1 MKPCEHCSRLTGGV
15 ICWRCAALLCRQ
27 LDELPWYLEQL
38 HEAAYGGAKLART
51 QARTQ
56 GDDSTTHVKFNERAA
71 GLLMR
76 CNAQLARWYLETHS
90 SDTVP
95 QGFGCARRLADEARV
110 LMQYRRAGEMLALL
124 PDMLRECEEAID
136 LPASRRLIG
145 LCIGCDGALYAV
157 DDDPKATCSMCGLA
171 MEVETVR
178 ARGVAQVSDEPRPA
192 ADLWRLAQWTGV
204 KLSRATF
211 YRIIGSVE
219 PCAYS
224 MKDFGALYRWADV
237 EDTLRQRARELV
249 FGRAWREAHAENE
262 RRAMLTCQ
270 HA

>member
-76 CNAQLARWYLETHS
+76 CNAQLARWWHTGGAVQPSGVLR
-90 SDTVP
+90 
-95 QGFGCARRLADEARV
+95 ARHLANSPTALVDHP
-110 LMQYRRAGEMLALL
+110 RAGEMLAAL

-145 LCIGCDGALYAV
+145 LCIGCSSALYAV

-178 ARGVAQVSDEPRPA
+178 AHGVAQVSDEPRPA